1 VKDLWPFVVLVLIVL
16 FLTNCES
23 GETSKV
29 VKVNQDTVA
38 LSKKWEIAIPN
49 QEVPEGLTSL
59 SSKDCGVCHQEH
71 YKEWKTSTHAHAWTD
86 LQFQSELKKESS
98 PLMCINCHIPL
109 QNQQEFI
116 VTGLINGDIYQPV
129 KKINPHFDKDLQN
142 EGINCA
148 SCHVRNGAI
157 VGPTGTAK
165 APHKTVKGTVHLS
178 EELCTKC
185 HNATAV
191 ITPTL
196 ACTFETGD
204 EWQGGP
210 YAAEKNCISCHMPEI
225 NREVVAGYGKRKSR
239 HHYFMGSGI
248 PKLKGLQPQ
257 ILNGLVYY
265 PSKIKEDY
273 MLNDSLNFSF
283 KIVNENA
290 GHKVP
295 TGDPERFII
304 FSFHLIHNG
313 IVIAEKTERIGE
325 EWEWYPEA
333 KKLSDNNL
341 NPLEERVYTFNPKI
355 KSIGE
360 YTLAIEVTK
369 HRMNEE
375 TAKYN
380 KLGEEYPLFIS
391 IYNKEFDFI
400 VK

>member
-1 VKDLWPFVVLVLIVL
+1 
-16 FLTNCES
+16 
-23 GETSKV
+23 
-29 VKVNQDTVA
+29 
-38 LSKKWEIAIPN
+38 
-49 QEVPEGLTSL
+49 
-59 SSKDCGVCHQEH
+59 
-71 YKEWKTSTHAHAWTD
+71 
-86 LQFQSELKKESS
+86 
-98 PLMCINCHIPL
+98 
-109 QNQQEFI
+109 
-116 VTGLINGDIYQPV
+116 
-129 KKINPHFDKDLQN
+129 
-142 EGINCA
+142 
-148 SCHVRNGAI
+148 
-157 VGPTGTAK
+157 
-165 APHKTVKGTVHLS
+165 
-178 EELCTKC
+178 
-185 HNATAV
+185 
-191 ITPTL
+191 
-196 ACTFETGD
+196 
-204 EWQGGP
+204 
-210 YAAEKNCISCHMPEI
+210 
-225 NREVVAGYGKRKSR
+225 
-239 HHYFMGSGI
+239 MGSGI